1 MKKAEVELIIV
12 GVNLG
17 NHQALN
23 MKIYKDGTL
32 CRIGCGGL
40 PTFPISGM
48 TVEGKKEYWE
58 KIITMIDEQ
67 IIQNP
72 INYEEKNIKEP
83 LEYFIAFFGASNNGQ
98 TGEQANWTKTSGV
111 RFLLDNNTT
120 FQHPLLGFLDG
131 LVIKAAEIT
140 NEWFFDIV
148 MTAVYDLKPINLE
161 NTFVTVPKTEKEKQ
175 EALSGYVNQIM
186 ANNPRGWDIVKIGNG
201 RKYKKEEIELTASVE
216 NKRGSISINFH
227 EVFDKNNLEKAK
239 ERLSN
244 ILGDENNNPRAKNES
259 AKKMLDEAENR
270 IKDRYVR
277 PENIPTKKWWEFWK

>member
-1 MKKAEVELIIV
+1 MKKEEVELIIV

-17 NHQALN
+17 NQQALN

-32 CRIGCGGL
+32 CRSGCGGL

-58 KIITMIDEQ
+58 RIITMIDEQ

-72 INYEEKNIKEP
+72 INYEEKNIIEP
-83 LEYFIAFFGASNNGQ
+83 LEYFIAFFGASDNGQ

-111 RFLLDNNTT
+111 RFLLDNNTK
-120 FQHPLLGFLDG
+120 FQHPLLGFLDNF
-131 LVIKAAEIT
+131 VIKAADIT

-148 MTAVYDLKPINLE
+148 MTAVYDVKPVNLE

-175 EALSGYVNQIM
+175 EALSAYVNQIM

-201 RKYKKEEIELTASVE
+201 RKYKKQEIELTASVE
-216 NKRGSISINFH
+216 NKRGNISINFH

-244 ILGDENNNPRAKNES
+244 ILSDENNNPRMKNES
-259 AKKMLDEAENR
+259 AKKMLDEAEYR
-270 IKDRYVR
+270 IKDRYVK
-277 PENIPTKKWWEFWK
+277 PENSPTKKWWEFWK